1 MKNMTY
7 NLTNKN
13 LLNLK
18 KINLINSSN
27 NHASKEVND
36 SKRLLHIYLMKFI
49 KTQFNKNKD
58 MLTKRAKCFPKYN
71 NLHLLP
77 YLKKKL
83 NKKDSAKNAYVSSYS
98 KITGFTFSKNQ
109 DSKTNNNINEYSLK
123 DKKLENNFV
132 NKAFKTREQKINK
145 IKTNRIKSSFD
156 LEPSKIKNNF
166 KIGAD
171 TKYKLNNILFNK
183 DSFKNQN
190 NILFLKHKNSNF
202 NIYNNNVPLSKRKNS
217 SNSGRN
223 VSVKNEDTDNEN
235 KKNDSR
241 KNTQQKGSSLNFKN
255 KTNSFSCKITL
266 TKISNILNDNNNNTQ
281 VHPKIAEFEKNNKRF
296 DNRKIENKDFQKNLT
311 YREEKKDSKLNFATP
326 EKNYLCNTIN
336 KNIQVTENKSIDK
349 NQIAN
354 YIKSIYERR
363 KTFSSEN
370 KSNSS
375 TSITKLNI
383 KKLKYDLK
391 HSKND
396 YINFY
401 KNKYNEYELID
412 SFLNTKEGNKINK
425 IEKNSKL
432 IESKKMEQTNK
443 LSINTKIVYKNQN
456 NMKWIRKCPIAF
468 NKNINNKR
476 NNNNDIIDLI

>member
-156 LEPSKIKNNF
+156 LEPSKIKNNL

-171 TKYKLNNILFNK
+171 AKYKLNNILFNK

-202 NIYNNNVPLSKRKNS
+202 NIYNNNVPHSKRKNS

-255 KTNSFSCKITL
+255 KTNSFS
-266 TKISNILNDNNNNTQ
+266 
-281 VHPKIAEFEKNNKRF
+281 
-296 DNRKIENKDFQKNLT
+296 
-311 YREEKKDSKLNFATP
+311 
-326 EKNYLCNTIN
+326 
-336 KNIQVTENKSIDK
+336 
-349 NQIAN
+349 
-354 YIKSIYERR
+354 
-363 KTFSSEN
+363 
-370 KSNSS
+370 
-375 TSITKLNI
+375 
-383 KKLKYDLK
+383 
-391 HSKND
+391 
-396 YINFY
+396 
-401 KNKYNEYELID
+401 
-412 SFLNTKEGNKINK
+412 
-425 IEKNSKL
+425 
-432 IESKKMEQTNK
+432 
-443 LSINTKIVYKNQN
+443 
-456 NMKWIRKCPIAF
+456 
-468 NKNINNKR
+468 
-476 NNNNDIIDLI
+476 